1 MEYAYWKYL
10 KDNLLCSYTL
20 YNQKQFIGYTGIG
33 NKEVLKKL
41 GVDTLNEISPD
52 DSLTYVGLDD
62 EK

>member
-1 MEYAYWKYL
+1 M
-10 KDNLLCSYTL
+10 CGYTW

-33 NKEVLKKL
+33 NKEVLEKL